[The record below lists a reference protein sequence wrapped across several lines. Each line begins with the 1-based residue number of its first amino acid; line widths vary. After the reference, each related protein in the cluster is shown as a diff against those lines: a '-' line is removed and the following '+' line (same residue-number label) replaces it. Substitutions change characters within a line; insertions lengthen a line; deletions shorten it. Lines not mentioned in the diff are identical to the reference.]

1 MYKPT
6 GKSKPESTLL
16 NNLIRIDVQVAVQNR
31 EIIAQIYQNGKP

>member
-16 NNLIRIDVQVAVQNR
+16 NNLIRIDVQVAVQKSKT
-31 EIIAQIYQNGKP
+31 GK